1 MKYFLYASFTLA
13 LSLRVLWPAPALAV
27 QQESIGAIR
36 QAADAYVKQQTAHF
50 PGQVS
55 VVVGAIEPL
64 QLAPCAQLQVFM
76 PLGAK
81 LWGNTSVG
89 VRCSAGADWN
99 VYVPVTVR
107 VQAPVVVATRPLA
120 SGKQVMIEDLTL
132 QIAELTQLPVG
143 VVSDANDAIGK
154 VLTVGVSAGYPL
166 RQDMLRAPIV
176 VHQGQSVRLFAIGR
190 GFKVSSEGKA
200 LSNAAAGQSVQVK
213 AQNGQ
218 TVSGMVR
225 ADGSVEVLY

>member
-1 MKYFLYASFTLA
+1 MKYFLRASFALA
-13 LSLRVLWPAPALAV
+13 LGLLVLLPALAA
-27 QQESIGAIR
+27 QQEPVAAIR
-36 QAADAYVKQQTAHF
+36 QAAEAYAKQQTAHL

-55 VVVGAIEPL
+55 VVVGAIEPM
-64 QLAPCAQLQVFM
+64 QLAPCAKLQVFM

-89 VRCSAGADWN
+89 VRCSAGAEWN

-120 SGKQVMIEDLTL
+120 SGKQVAAEDLTL
-132 QIAELTQLPVG
+132 QVAELTQLPSG
-143 VVSDANDAIGK
+143 VVTDANDAVGK
-154 VLTVGVSAGYPL
+154 ILTVGVNAGYPL

-176 VHQGQSVRLFAIGR
+176 VHQGQSVRLIALGR

-200 LSNAAAGQSVQVK
+200 LSNAATGQSVQVK

-218 TVSGMVR
+218 TVSGVVR
-225 ADGSVEVLY
+225 ADGSVEVQY

>member
-1 MKYFLYASFTLA
+1 MKYFLRASFALA
-13 LSLRVLWPAPALAV
+13 LGLLVLLPALAA
-27 QQESIGAIR
+27 QQEPVAAIR
-36 QAADAYVKQQTAHF
+36 QVAEAYAKQQTAHL

-55 VVVGAIEPL
+55 VVVGAIEPM

-81 LWGNTSVG
+81 LWGNTSIG
-89 VRCSAGADWN
+89 VRCSAGAEWN

-120 SGKQVMIEDLTL
+120 SGKQVAAEDLTL
-132 QIAELTQLPVG
+132 QVAELTQLPSG

-176 VHQGQSVRLFAIGR
+176 VRQGQSVRLIAVGR

-200 LSNAAAGQSVQVK
+200 LSNAATGQSVQVK

-218 TVSGMVR
+218 TVSGVVR
-225 ADGSVEVLY
+225 ADGSVEVQY